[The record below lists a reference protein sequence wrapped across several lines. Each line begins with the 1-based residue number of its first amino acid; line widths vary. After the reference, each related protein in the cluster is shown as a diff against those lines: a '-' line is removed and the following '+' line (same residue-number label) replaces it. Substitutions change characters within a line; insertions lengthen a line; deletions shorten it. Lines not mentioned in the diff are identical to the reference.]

1 MSAAGQ
7 LAAAAGEVE
16 AGRGPVAV
24 SVLVTSWSCWYL
36 RSSGSGWRSW
46 SQPGQRRGGGVMRP
60 GVLTQV
66 RSRGRGRKALGLDEA
81 GFRRRFAHLFR
92 DACAA

>member
-46 SQPGQRRGGGVMRP
+46 SQPEQPWWRRDAA

-81 GFRRRFAHLFR
+81 GFRRRFAHLFH

>member
-36 RSSGSGWRSW
+36 RSSGSGWRS
-46 SQPGQRRGGGVMRP
+46 
-60 GVLTQV
+60 
-66 RSRGRGRKALGLDEA
+66 
-81 GFRRRFAHLFR
+81 
-92 DACAA
+92 

>member
-1 MSAAGQ
+1 MPMSAAGQ

-46 SQPGQRRGGGVMRP
+46 SQPGNGV
-60 GVLTQV
+60 V
-66 RSRGRGRKALGLDEA
+66 
-81 GFRRRFAHLFR
+81 
-92 DACAA
+92 AA